1 MTAPSAPSALPHG
14 GASDGPG
21 SVPHRV
27 PDRWWVPGVGAL
39 LLAVAFVAVLLVRAG
54 GDPSILVHAGP
65 PWTHADEAPASL
77 TVQAA
82 DQAYDGQFFYRLG
95 VSPWSTERIVGGV
108 ENDLPSLRNARW
120 GFGALAWVTSGGDAD
135 LVPWALIAL
144 NLAAAFAVGA
154 LGGAFAGTSGRHA
167 AWGLLFF
174 LWPGFAYSLSLD
186 TSELVASAFVLA
198 GLLAARKRRASIATA
213 ALIAAVLTRD
223 TTAVVPFGFAIAGAW
238 SMLGLGAVERA
249 GSDVGLSPGRV
260 PAPMSGVRALATGAV
275 PLAVFVVW
283 QLVQRSRFGS
293 LPLTSSGDNNLSG
306 PLVGFAQEVG
316 RLLPPGSGEEA
327 FRLLFALGLVGLLVL
342 GAWCVCSRAPRPE
355 RVAWVAAAG
364 VVVLLSKVLWVGA
377 TAFMRAGTE
386 LGLMTT
392 VVVLGTETRLP
403 RRLLAVG
410 FTAGWLLTVVAQ
422 VTKIA

>member
-1 MTAPSAPSALPHG
+1 M
-14 GASDGPG
+14 
-21 SVPHRV
+21 
-27 PDRWWVPGVGAL
+27 GAL
-39 LLAVAFVAVLLVRAG
+39 LLAVAFVAVLLLRAG

-120 GFGALAWVTSGGDAD
+120 GFGALAWVASGGDAD

-144 NLAAAFAVGA
+144 NLGAAFAVGA
-154 LGGAFAGTSGRHA
+154 LGGALARTSGRHT

-198 GLLAARKRRASIATA
+198 GLLAARKRQGLGAAA
-213 ALIAAVLTRD
+213 ALTAAVLTRD

-238 SMLGLGAVERA
+238 SMFGRAAVERA
-249 GSDVGLSPGRV
+249 GSDVGRSPGRE
-260 PAPMSGVRALATGAV
+260 PGPMSGVRALATGAV
-275 PLAVFVVW
+275 PLAVFVIW

-306 PLVGFAQEVG
+306 PLVGFVQEVG
-316 RLLPPGSGEEA
+316 KLVPPGSGEEG
-327 FRLLFALGLVGLLVL
+327 FRLLFALGLVGVLVL
-342 GAWCVCSRAPRPE
+342 GAWCFRRSQVPPPE

-364 VVVLLSKVLWVGA
+364 VVVLLSEVLWAGA

-392 VVVLGTETRLP
+392 VVLLGTEIRLP

-410 FTAGWLLTVVAQ
+410 FTAGWLLTAVAQ